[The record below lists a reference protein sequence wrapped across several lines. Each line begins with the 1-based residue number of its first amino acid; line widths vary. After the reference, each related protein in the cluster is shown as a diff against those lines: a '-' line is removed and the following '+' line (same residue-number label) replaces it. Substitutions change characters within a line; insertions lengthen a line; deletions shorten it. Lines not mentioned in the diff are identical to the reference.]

1 MNSGPRRG
9 VTRGYVGALILA
21 TVIAATALVVAG
33 WGLMALL
40 SGRDP
45 VSTESVPRWVGPA
58 LVVVALAILAI
69 SLWVQALALLRG
81 LRSPAWGR
89 IFVAAM
95 SAYLLWCALGV
106 LAGMSIDETW
116 VSPFAALLPAIWA
129 LSAIAFWA
137 LLARRVYTDRPPPRW
152 PWERAEDT
160 E

>member
-21 TVIAATALVVAG
+21 AVIVATALVVSG
-33 WGLMALL
+33 WGMMALL
-40 SGRDP
+40 MQRDP
-45 VSTESVPRWVGPA
+45 VSSEDVPRWAGPA
-58 LVVVALAILAI
+58 LVVVALAVLAI
-69 SLWVQALALLRG
+69 SLWLQALALLRG

-89 IFVAAM
+89 IFVTAM
-95 SAYLLWCALGV
+95 SAYLLWCVLGV

-116 VSPFAALLPAIWA
+116 ISPFAAVLPVIWA
-129 LSAIAFWA
+129 LCAIAFWA
-137 LLARRVYTDRPPPRW
+137 VLARRVYTDRPPPRW